1 MVRREG
7 VGLGDARD
15 ALLVLGLVGL
25 ANMLLLWLGS
35 VSSKSEKSRLLFCRR
50 LIHRP
55 PAAAFFLALAFA
67 ARAFDGV
74 APHARQQ
81 SQSLHVAQW

>member
-25 ANMLLLWLGS
+25 ANMLLLARGS
-35 VSSKSEKSRLLFCRR
+35 GPTF
-50 LIHRP
+50 
-55 PAAAFFLALAFA
+55 
-67 ARAFDGV
+67 
-74 APHARQQ
+74 
-81 SQSLHVAQW
+81 